1 MENEKWDMKSDK
13 DTGVI
18 HPVKGGVTGF
28 ALGEF
33 LRQTPVWDRTWGL
46 NVHAGRQ
53 EGETHT
59 ERSRREK
66 QTGAAKSG
74 GRLEAQG
81 SSAGV
86 PMKTLPQSN
95 K

>member
-1 MENEKWDMKSDK
+1 MNSDK

-18 HPVKGGVTGF
+18 RPVKGALTGF
-28 ALGEF
+28 
-33 LRQTPVWDRTWGL
+33 TPGGISETNTSVRSDTGL
-46 NVHAGRQ
+46 KCSRRQ

-74 GRLEAQG
+74 GRVEAQG